1 MSAEDSL
8 ARAARPSPRARAG
21 SHRPPLTTMAR
32 YLLAG
37 VFALLL
43 PSQACA
49 QVIAALTIAP
59 TPLRAQPARGAAVV
73 AELPANAALALAA
86 RRGGWY
92 QASYRGRT
100 GWVMLFSVRLG
111 TAAGQGSV
119 GADAAGLV
127 GMAFTRHD
135 AAQTVEAAG
144 VRGLS
149 EETLKNA
156 HFDPAQLRRL
166 DQLAVT
172 RQAAAAFAAHAQLVT
187 RPVPFLSA
195 PEAQAAPA
203 TSGDGL
209 P

>member
-1 MSAEDSL
+1 MNVV
-8 ARAARPSPRARAG
+8 P
-21 SHRPPLTTMAR
+21 
-32 YLLAG
+32 YLL
-37 VFALLL
+37 VWIFALLL
-43 PSQACA
+43 PGQACA
-49 QVIAALTIAP
+49 QAVTAQTIAP
-59 TPLRAQPARGAAVV
+59 TPLRARPARDAAIV

-92 QASYRGRT
+92 QASYQGRT
-100 GWVMLFSVRLG
+100 GWVMLFSIRLG
-111 TAAGQGSV
+111 SAAVQGGV

-127 GMAFTRHD
+127 GMAFARHD
-135 AAQTVEAAG
+135 ASQTVEAAG

-172 RQAAAAFAAHAQLVT
+172 RQAAAAFAARAHLVA
-187 RPVPFLSA
+187 RPVPFLAA
-195 PEAQAAPA
+195 PEAQAPP
-203 TSGDGL
+203 SISRDGL